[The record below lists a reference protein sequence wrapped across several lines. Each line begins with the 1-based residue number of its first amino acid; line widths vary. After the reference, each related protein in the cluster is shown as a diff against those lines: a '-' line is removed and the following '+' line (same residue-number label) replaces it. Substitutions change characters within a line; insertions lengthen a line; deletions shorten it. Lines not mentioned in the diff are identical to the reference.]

1 MDEFFMREALEEAK
15 LAMEQDEVPVGAVLV
30 YKGKIIARAHNL
42 VEKLK
47 DASAH
52 AEMLCLKEASK
63 LLDNWRLK
71 ETTLYCTLEPC
82 AMCAGAMLLSR
93 VHSLVWG
100 APDLRHGA
108 HGSWMNLLDANHPIH
123 NVIVRTKILEEESAA
138 LLREFFQRK
147 RG

>member
-1 MDEFFMREALEEAK
+1 MDEFFMREALKEAK
-15 LAMEQDEVPVGAVLV
+15 LAMELDEVPVGAVIV
-30 YKGKIIARAHNL
+30 HEGKIIAKAHNL

-52 AEMLCLKEASK
+52 AEMLCIKQASL

-93 VHSLVWG
+93 VHTLVWG

-108 HGSWMNLLDANHPIH
+108 HGSWTNLLDAKHPMH
-123 NVIVRTKILEEESAA
+123 AVNVRTKILEDESAA
-138 LLREFFQRK
+138 LLKEFFQKKRK
-147 RG
+147 